1 MRPPLPPGPYLV
13 VGLARSGRAA
23 ALALQARGGEVTGT
37 DGGAVDASAAGELER
52 AGVRVHAETDGV
64 DLLAGVKTLIKSP
77 GVPQEAAVV
86 RAARER
92 GVVVLGELE
101 LGWRLLPNP
110 VIAITG
116 SNGKTTTTELIGQ
129 IHREAGAPVAVAG
142 NVGTA
147 LTTLPGALD
156 DAAVIV
162 LEASSFQLEDTLE
175 FAPDAAVLLNLAP
188 DHLDRHGSF
197 EAYRDAKLRI
207 FAAQS
212 PDAIAVVPAGF
223 APPGRAT
230 RVTFA
235 SPMAAPG
242 DAGSAPGTAA
252 ADMTLDAGRLVWRG
266 EPLMDTADIRLRGA
280 HNVENAMAAAAVT
293 LARGIDPAA
302 VRAALAGF
310 AGVEHR
316 LEEVARV
323 GDVLYVDDSKATNVA
338 SAVVGIRSFAGGVHV
353 ILGGRGKQRGL
364 RAARRGGRG
373 ALPRRVPDRR
383 GGGAAR
389 RPRWRHRRRRP
400 TAAGT
405 STTPWPP
412 RGRPPRR
419 ARSSCCRPPAP
430 PTTSTARSTSAATSS
445 RRSRRAP
452 EACRASG
459 ARGATA
465 TVSPPAGSSGPLRD
479 ERGERHVGVG
489 QPRIVDRRPGAEQRL
504 DVVADVPQIDVH
516 AREQRV
522 PAQPEGDELAARGVA
537 AEDDAVPVGGVAAVL
552 HPDVVLVGE
561 EVRQPVVG
569 RVRRRS
575 SRVRRRGPARAR
587 WPSARPGSAC
597 RRTDAPRVRRR
608 RPRRRRAPRSR
619 AARR

>member
-1 MRPPLPPGPYLV
+1 MGGVGRGRLNGRRMRPPLPPGPYLV

-23 ALALQARGGEVTGT
+23 ALALQARGEEVTGT

-116 SNGKTTTTELIGQ
+116 SNGKTTTTELVGQ
-129 IHREAGAPVAVAG
+129 IHREAGVPVAVAG

-147 LTTLPGALD
+147 LTTLPGTLD

-207 FAAQS
+207 FAAQ
-212 PDAIAVVPAGF
+212 PPEALAVVPAGF
-223 APPGRAT
+223 APPGRAA

-235 SPMAAPG
+235 SPMTAPADAGGAPG
-242 DAGSAPGTAA
+242 SAV
-252 ADMTLDAGRLVWRG
+252 ADLTLDAGRLAWRG

-293 LARGIDPAA
+293 LARGIDPVA

-338 SAVVGIRSFAGGVHV
+338 SAVVGIRSFARGVHV
-353 ILGGRGKQRGL
+353 ILGGRGKQEDYAPLAAAVAERC
-364 RAARRGGRG
+364 RAAYLIGEEEERLTD
-373 ALPRRVPDRR
+373 ALADSGVPAHRCGDLHHAVA
-383 GGGAAR
+383 AAR
-389 RPRWRHRRRRP
+389 AAATPGEVVLLSPACASYDQYRSFNERGDEFKAL
-400 TAAGT
+400 AAG
-405 STTPWPP
+405 
-412 RGRPPRR
+412 
-419 ARSSCCRPPAP
+419 A
-430 PTTSTARSTSAATSS
+430 
-445 RRSRRAP
+445 
-452 EACRASG
+452 
-459 ARGATA
+459 
-465 TVSPPAGSSGPLRD
+465 
-479 ERGERHVGVG
+479 
-489 QPRIVDRRPGAEQRL
+489 
-504 DVVADVPQIDVH
+504 
-516 AREQRV
+516 
-522 PAQPEGDELAARGVA
+522 
-537 AEDDAVPVGGVAAVL
+537 
-552 HPDVVLVGE
+552 
-561 EVRQPVVG
+561 
-569 RVRRRS
+569 
-575 SRVRRRGPARAR
+575 
-587 WPSARPGSAC
+587 
-597 RRTDAPRVRRR
+597 
-608 RPRRRRAPRSR
+608 
-619 AARR
+619 